1 MGDALSPT
9 VLRLRYSRPNGSDRS
24 SESSQRWFK
33 PGMRVSIRFSI
44 NCFSGCAEK
53 PQALKCCSMPKDE
66 FEHGSAVVEE
76 TESKTRLERPPLYK
90 VLLHNDDFT
99 PMEFVVFIL
108 QTIFNHGENDAVRL
122 MLDVHRK
129 GIGFAGIY
137 TYEVAEMKV
146 EKVTS
151 LAQANEFP
159 LLCTMEEDDDHKGT

>member
-1 MGDALSPT
+1 MNEIERG
-9 VLRLRYSRPNGSDRS
+9 G
-24 SESSQRWFK
+24 
-33 PGMRVSIRFSI
+33 
-44 NCFSGCAEK
+44 
-53 PQALKCCSMPKDE
+53 
-66 FEHGSAVVEE
+66 AVIEE
-76 TESKTRLERPPLYK
+76 TDSKTKLERPPLYK

-129 GIGFAGIY
+129 GIGLAGVF
-137 TYEVAEMKV
+137 TFEVAEMKV
-146 EKVTS
+146 DRVTS